1 MDIKHNRYLDCFC
14 SVTYKPQLFNHGC
27 FVNFAGGLATVIFTD
42 ALAVCIMVIGGF
54 ILCIMGMVEH
64 VLVRGKL
71 NRNNWNLIGR
81 HCRLHHSGVHV
92 HVCEIWVRSWNAGF
106 IEVGG
111 MTSMAYKYMRA
122 VPNTTLA
129 QPNTTCGY
137 PRDDALHIFRYIT
150 SVCAWIWYR

>member
-64 VLVRGKL
+64 VLV
-71 NRNNWNLIGR
+71 
-81 HCRLHHSGVHV
+81 
-92 HVCEIWVRSWNAGF
+92 
-106 IEVGG
+106 
-111 MTSMAYKYMRA
+111 
-122 VPNTTLA
+122 
-129 QPNTTCGY
+129 CGSIY
-137 PRDDALHIFRYIT
+137 N
-150 SVCAWIWYR
+150 